1 MAKLLKNL
9 SNSLSTI
16 TPKQARL
23 NFNLSTLI
31 AVIILLFEFEDCGP
45 FQRLDNGKITERMP
59 CAINLSYLEQLKQSQ
74 LAKNK
79 DYCWINWK
87 TVALKKKHE
96 TSSVPSQTCRRMNS
110 WTFNSSLNNLNFYLI
125 QMHFLLAQFTIRYS
139 DMLSTPH
146 THIIIFTECDIG
158 YIIFWTS

>member
-16 TPKQARL
+16 TPEQARL
-23 NFNLSTLI
+23 NFNFSTLI

-45 FQRLDNGKITERMP
+45 FQRFNGKITERMP
-59 CAINLSYLEQLKQSQ
+59 CAINLSYLKQMKQSQ

-87 TVALKKKHE
+87 AVALKKKHE

-110 WTFNSSLNNLNFYLI
+110 WTFNSSLNNMNFHLI
-125 QMHFLLAQFTIRYS
+125 QMHFLVAHFTIRYS
-139 DMLSTPH
+139 DTLSTH
-146 THIIIFTECDIG
+146 HIQV
-158 YIIFWTS
+158 S